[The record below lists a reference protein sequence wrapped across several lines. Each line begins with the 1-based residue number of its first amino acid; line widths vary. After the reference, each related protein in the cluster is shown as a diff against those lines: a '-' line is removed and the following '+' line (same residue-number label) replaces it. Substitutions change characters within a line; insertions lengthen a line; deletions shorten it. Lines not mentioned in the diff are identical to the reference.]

1 MIETSQL
8 LITFLINSMWQ
19 IPLVAAIA
27 ALCARLVRHTPSAYR
42 HFVWVAALGL
52 CLGLPLTSLRSSTD
66 AGGNL
71 SLLASQA
78 GPDDSARLG
87 PQKLAGGISVCSFN
101 MRMEGTR
108 QVINIVDKTLT
119 ESFPIR
125 NLGVSGKSLSFDWKD
140 PDGDE
145 DHLEFEEIGTDA
157 GRLNW
162 VGLPNDLELPSSY
175 GYIRRRLC

>member
-27 ALCARLVRHTPSAYR
+27 AS
-42 HFVWVAALGL
+42 
-52 CLGLPLTSLRSSTD
+52 
-66 AGGNL
+66 
-71 SLLASQA
+71 
-78 GPDDSARLG
+78 
-87 PQKLAGGISVCSFN
+87 
-101 MRMEGTR
+101 R

-145 DHLEFEEIGTDA
+145 DHLEFEVMGTDA

-162 VGLPNDLELPSSY
+162 VGLPNGLELPSISVT
-175 GYIRRRLC
+175 REAAKTH